1 MRDLWK
7 PWSPEIGQRVRVLNR
22 PECFY
27 CREDHDL
34 EVGQTGVVTHFA
46 SPCMDEPGAS
56 AHDIWIRFD
65 DPTIAERT
73 VARTGISHFAAT
85 ELEPVP

>member
-1 MRDLWK
+1 MHDIWE
-7 PWSPEIGQRVRVLNR
+7 PWVPEIGQRVRVLSR

-27 CREDHDL
+27 CREDHDP

-46 SPCMDEPGAS
+46 PPSMDETGAS
-56 AHDIWIRFD
+56 AHYIWIRFD

-73 VARTGISHFAAT
+73 VARCDISHFAAA
-85 ELEPVP
+85 ELEPAP